1 MTQSS
6 MTKKIFSS
14 LALVIAL
21 VACNNNAPQKSA
33 FDQQLDRAMELA
45 QRYGPTTQSLAE
57 ETANEFDGT
66 VTPLNYKTRE
76 SAERKCKTEQCMPM
90 DLKDLARTTVVAEW
104 DSARSGM
111 VVDFLVSIAK
121 EDAIFGRHKYQTSDY
136 GYWGNIVNLRFVD
149 NADTFY
155 TEIQV
160 KTYGMV
166 YAADKESV
174 VRETI
179 GDEYYQYI
187 HDYTGVEP
195 GMSHTYY
202 EIIRAD
208 TSSEATIA
216 KYKQLSRDYYSH
228 FTNIPDPNPID

>member
-1 MTQSS
+1 
-6 MTKKIFSS
+6 
-14 LALVIAL
+14 
-21 VACNNNAPQKSA
+21 
-33 FDQQLDRAMELA
+33 
-45 QRYGPTTQSLAE
+45 
-57 ETANEFDGT
+57 
-66 VTPLNYKTRE
+66 
-76 SAERKCKTEQCMPM
+76 M

-121 EDAIFGRHKYQTSDY
+121 EDSIFGRHKYQTSDY

-216 KYKQLSRDYYSH
+216 KYKQLSREYYSH

>member
-1 MTQSS
+1 MKQI
-6 MTKKIFSS
+6 KWLLPVVVAF
-14 LALVIAL
+14 AL
-21 VACNNNAPQKSA
+21 VACNGNQPEKSE
-33 FDQQLDRAMELA
+33 FDKQMDRAMAMA
-45 QRYGPTTQSLAE
+45 QMFGPKTQEVAIA
-57 ETANEFDGT
+57 TANEFDGT

-104 DSARSGM
+104 DSARTGM

-121 EDAIFGRHKYQTSDY
+121 EDSIFGRHKYQTSDY
-136 GYWGNIVNLRFVD
+136 GYWGNIVNLKFA
-149 NADTFY
+149 NNGDTLM

-166 YAADKESV
+166 YAADEESV

-216 KYKQLSRDYYSH
+216 KYKQLSREYYSH

>member
-104 DSARSGM
+104 DSARAGM

-121 EDAIFGRHKYQTSDY
+121 EDSIFGRHKYQTSDY